1 MEASEAEKDQMGT
14 NMHWGGG
21 GGVSE
26 IPLDNGNER

>member
-21 GGVSE
+21 GGSKRN
-26 IPLDNGNER
+26 PAR